1 MVTTRRSAKG
11 ISRGLSTIAPLLLG
25 IASIGLAGCAGL
37 VSGKTTGSGNPS
49 ALTISNAQALSPTTT
64 SFLVEWVTSAPANSQ
79 VNYGKTSSYGNS
91 TAVDTTMVINHQLS
105 LASLTAGTAYHFQIH
120 STDTNGHSAVTGDMV
135 FSTSSTTSPLSV
147 SITSPAASGT
157 LTGTVTIVASATDT
171 AGVPSVQFKVDG
183 ASVGAPVASAPYTF
197 SLNTKTLTGGTHIL
211 TATASD
217 AAGNTA
223 TSSQLSV
230 TVNNSGDTTPPTVS
244 MTAPANGATV
254 SNTVAVSASAT
265 DNVAVASVQ
274 FQLDNANIGAAVTTA
289 PYSYSWNTRTST
301 NGTHTLRAIATDT
314 SNNSATSASVTVT
327 VSNVK
332 DTTPPTVSMTAP
344 ANGATVSNTVAVSAS
359 ATDNVAV
366 ASVQFQLDNANIGAA
381 VTTAPYSYSWNTT
394 TSTNG
399 THTLRAIATDTSNN
413 SATSAS
419 VTVTVSNVKDTTPP
433 TVSITSPASG
443 SSVSGTINVTATASD
458 NVGVAGVQFQ
468 VDGGNTG
475 AQVTSSPYT
484 FALNTLSYAN
494 GSHTLTAVATDTANN
509 KATSSPV
516 SITVNNAS
524 SGSGGVNQPGGAGW
538 YPLGSISIQG
548 NVCPADNYGGYGYN
562 FAQYCDSQGTGNVH
576 AWGSGMF
583 DVKRD
588 RLLFWGGGHNDYYGN
603 EVYGLEFP
611 AGQMVR
617 YNPPSP
623 PNGPFSGGQAPG
635 SSSCVDTLSD
645 NRPNSRHIY
654 GELVYIAHADRMWIW
669 GGSAA
674 CQTGG
679 PVNDTWTLD
688 LSSIPRSDASNTC
701 EPNCSASW
709 QRMDN
714 SYSKTS
720 PCPATIQAP
729 TSDLSFGD
737 DSAAYNPND
746 GMVYHQD
753 GAGTLRKYD
762 FDHNCWTILNSSFV
776 QYGQGTNSIVDA
788 SQNVLWLFG
797 AQRDNATKQLVYVN
811 LSGSDGYAPHD
822 VTSSAVSNGCGPVLG
837 AYQWVGLAWNSDLGQ
852 IAAWYNG
859 SGTIDTIYTM
869 NDSTLSSPVCTANT
883 YSGGPPYVDDPDNAG
898 SPLTRGA
905 LGRFSYDPIDQIYTT
920 VNDATTQAFYARL
933 TSYTAA
939 DVDYSS
945 RCWQPDSNLLLGL
958 RRCWGFNADIFRTG
972 PGPQGQPGG
981 GHIQDHASQGFPSPT
996 IDAANY
1002 SSGGGS
1008 LKFVLGPTG
1017 FESAGG
1023 SFALNACGYTN
1034 GPDDLKHCTWAVQ
1047 NAGDE
1052 IWIQWRQYMDSNYLS
1067 AKITTSDG
1075 TTQGAK
1081 QIIIAD
1087 EDVIGGTC
1095 GNGVLSN
1102 GVCVAN
1108 ACSDDEQVMQNVSD
1122 RGIPGNYF
1130 MCGSPVGGYD
1140 NYNTFINGAGIALQN
1155 GSGSAAT
1162 CLYQANGPP
1171 YSSANCFL
1179 YAANEW
1185 TTWQIHLKLGTGGF
1199 WDGSGGTDALT
1210 SCPAQFKN
1218 SMFELYAAHAGQPSV
1233 LVQHYGPDTSNGFC
1247 WYNPSGYPFGKAW
1260 MLDFL
1265 TNFSGSD
1272 VAMTTWIDE
1281 LIVSSTK
1288 IADPK

>member
-11 ISRGLSTIAPLLLG
+11 FSRGLSIIALLLLG
-25 IASIGLAGCAGL
+25 TVSIGLAGCAGL
-37 VSGKTTGSGNPS
+37 VSGKSTGGGNPNPLS
-49 ALTISNAQALSPTTT
+49 ISNAQALSPTTT
-64 SFLVEWVTSAPANSQ
+64 SFLVEWATSAPANSQ
-79 VNYGKTSSYGNS
+79 VNYGKTSSYGSS
-91 TAVDTTMVINHQLS
+91 TPVDTTMVTNHQLS
-105 LASLTAGTAYHFQIH
+105 LVGLTAGTAYHFQIH
-120 STDTNGHSAVTGDMV
+120 STDANGHSAVSGDMV
-135 FSTSSTTSPLSV
+135 FSTSSSTSPLSV
-147 SITSPAASGT
+147 SITSPAPGAT
-157 LTGTVTIVASATDT
+157 LVGTVTIAASATDT
-171 AGVPSVQFKVDG
+171 AGVPTVQFKVDG
-183 ASVGAPVASAPYTF
+183 ANVGAPVVSAPYTF
-197 SLNTKTLTGGTHIL
+197 SLNTKTLTGGTHVL
-211 TATASD
+211 TATAGD
-217 AAGNTA
+217 AAGNSA
-223 TSSQLSV
+223 TSSQVSV
-230 TVNNSGDTTPPTVS
+230 TVNNSGNTTPPTVS
-244 MTAPANGATV
+244 MTAPASGATV
-254 SNTVAVSASAT
+254 SGTVAVTATAS
-265 DNVAVASVQ
+265 DSVGVARVQ
-274 FQLDNANIGAAVTTA
+274 FQLDSTNVGAAVTTA
-289 PYSYSWNTRTST
+289 PYSYSWNS
-301 NGTHTLRAIATDT
+301 
-314 SNNSATSASVTVT
+314 
-327 VSNVK
+327 
-332 DTTPPTVSMTAP
+332 
-344 ANGATVSNTVAVSAS
+344 
-359 ATDNVAV
+359 
-366 ASVQFQLDNANIGAA
+366 
-381 VTTAPYSYSWNTT
+381 T

-399 THTLRAIATDTSNN
+399 THTLRAIATDTLNN
-413 SATSAS
+413 SATSTS
-419 VTVTVSNVKDTTPP
+419 VTVTVSNSKDTTPP

-443 SSVSGTINVTATASD
+443 STVSGTISVTATASD

-475 AQVTSSPYT
+475 AQITSSPYT
-484 FALNTLSYAN
+484 YALNTQSYAN
-494 GSHTLTAVATDTANN
+494 GSHTLTAVATDTSNN
-509 KATSSPV
+509 KATSAVV
-516 SITVNNAS
+516 SITVNNQS
-524 SGSGGVNQPGGAGW
+524 SGSGGVNQPGNAGW
-538 YPLGSISIQG
+538 YPLGSSSIQA
-548 NVCPADNYGGYGYN
+548 NVCPPDNYAGYGYD
-562 FAQYCDSQGTGNVH
+562 FAQYCASNGTGNVH
-576 AWGSGMF
+576 AWGSGLF

-611 AGQMVR
+611 AGKMVR
-617 YNPPSP
+617 YDPPSP

-635 SSSCVDTLSD
+635 SNSCVDTLSD

-729 TSDLSFGD
+729 TNDLSFGD

-762 FDHNCWTILNSSFV
+762 YDHNCWTILNSSFV

-797 AQRDNATKQLVYVN
+797 AKRDNSTKQLVYVH
-811 LSGSDGYAPHD
+811 LSGSDGYAAHD

-837 AYQWVGLAWNSDLGQ
+837 AYQWVGLAWNSDLGEV
-852 IAAWYNG
+852 AAWYNG

-869 NDSTLSSPVCTANT
+869 NDSTLSSPACTANT
-883 YSGGPPYVDDPDNAG
+883 FSGGPPYVDDPNNAG
-898 SPLTRGA
+898 SPVTRGA
-905 LGRFSYDPIDQIYTT
+905 LGRFAYDPVDQIYTT
-920 VNDATTQAFYARL
+920 VNDATTQAFFARL
-933 TSYTAA
+933 TNYTAA

-945 RCWQPDSNLLLGL
+945 RCWEPDSNLLLGL
-958 RRCWGFNADIFRTG
+958 RRCWGFNADIFRSG

-996 IDAANY
+996 VDESNY

-1008 LKFVLGPTG
+1008 LKYVLGPTG

-1034 GPDDLKHCTWAVQ
+1034 GPDDLKHCTWAVK
-1047 NAGDE
+1047 NPGDE

-1087 EDVIGGTC
+1087 EDVLSGSCT
-1095 GNGVLSN
+1095 NGVLSN

-1140 NYNTFINGAGIALQN
+1140 NYNTFVNGAGITLQN
-1155 GSGSAAT
+1155 GSGTATT

-1171 YSSANCFL
+1171 YSATNCFL
-1179 YAANEW
+1179 YEPNEW

-1218 SMFELYAAHAGQPSV
+1218 STFELFAAHAGQPSV
-1233 LVQHYGPDTSNGFC
+1233 LVQHYGPDKNNGFC
-1247 WYNPSGYPFGKAW
+1247 WYNPNGYPFGKAW
-1260 MLDFL
+1260 LLDFL
-1265 TNFSGSD
+1265 TNFSGSN
-1272 VAMTTWIDE
+1272 VAMTTWVDE
-1281 LIVSSTK
+1281 LIISTTK